1 MISVEKAKYE
11 LVSLIQSTLFRH
23 APLAR
28 QRRMAKEAM
37 ADVREMVNRLFI
49 GIAAVNCTTM
59 AYRAVDSLLFNSG
72 SYSCEEIAELPV
84 VTAGNNEP
92 LQIAG
97 ERVAILL
104 SELDELK
111 HPASGTADFPL
122 SGGKP
127 MLIITNEHRQLAYL
141 MPLSA
146 IHSLLPVYD
155 VKNGLADE
163 G

>member
-1 MISVEKAKYE
+1 MISMEKAKYE

-28 QRRMAKEAM
+28 QRRMTEEAV
-37 ADVREMVNRLFI
+37 ADVREMINRLFT

-59 AYRAVDSLLFNSG
+59 TYRAVDSLSFKSRLYG
-72 SYSCEEIAELPV
+72 CEEIAKLPV

-104 SELDELK
+104 PELDELK

-122 SGGKP
+122 SGGEP
-127 MLIITNEHRQLAYL
+127 MLLITNEHRQLAYL
-141 MPLSA
+141 MPFSA
-146 IHSLLPVYD
+146 VCSLLPIYD
-155 VKNGLADE
+155 VEDGLADE